1 MKGYMSFR
9 NSLFVLPLLLLTA
22 CGSKESQSPELPA
35 VYVAEAVGA
44 GGENGEVSFPGR
56 TVASEEVNVS
66 FRVSGPLVRMAV
78 KEGDYVRKGQLIA
91 EMDSRDYRLQLA
103 ATEAEYSRIA
113 ADAKRVMAMY
123 DENTTTAQNYDQAR
137 YGLQQITQKLE
148 NHRNQLADTRLTA
161 PVAGY
166 IKERL
171 HEAGETVSAGMPIV
185 SMAAGDGVEV
195 EINVSARDY
204 GRLDR
209 LSGFRCTIDALNGT
223 TLWLRPVRTGRV
235 ANANQLYSVR
245 YAVTGDY
252 DRKAVTPGMS
262 TIVYAR
268 VGEADSDVVS
278 IPSAAVF
285 RHEGRAYTYIYS
297 EARHEVRRREVQP
310 LTVAPDGSITVRGV
324 RLGEKVV
331 AAGVRHLEDG
341 QRVKA
346 VPRPSATNVG
356 GMM

>member
-1 MKGYMSFR
+1 MSYR
-9 NSLFVLPLLLLTA
+9 IYLSMISLLLLTA
-22 CGSKESQSPELPA
+22 CRDKSARLPEVPS

-44 GGENGEVSFPGR
+44 GGESGVVSFPGR

-103 ATEAEYSRIA
+103 ATEAEYSRIE
-113 ADAKRVMAMY
+113 ADAKRVIAMY
-123 DENTTTAQNYDQAR
+123 RENTTTAQSYDQAR
-137 YGLQQITQKLE
+137 YALQQITQKLE

-161 PVAGY
+161 PAAGY
-166 IKERL
+166 VKERL

-185 SMAAGDGVEV
+185 SIAAGDGVEV

-204 GRLDR
+204 CRMDR
-209 LSGFRCTIDALNGT
+209 LADFRCAIDALNGSQ
-223 TLWLRPVRTGRV
+223 LSLRPVRTGRV

-245 YAVTGDY
+245 YAVEGEY
-252 DRKAVTPGMS
+252 DRRKVTPGMS

-268 VGEADSDVVS
+268 VGAADSAVAS

-285 RHEGRAYTYIYS
+285 SHEGKSCVYIFS
-297 EARHEVRRREVQP
+297 AARHEVRRREVQP
-310 LTVAPDGSITVRGV
+310 LSASSDGSITVRGV
-324 RLGEKVV
+324 SLGEKVV

-341 QRVKA
+341 QQVKE
-346 VPRPSATNVG
+346 VPQPSATNVG

>member
-1 MKGYMSFR
+1 MSFR
-9 NSLFVLPLLLLTA
+9 ISLFMAPLLLLTA
-22 CGSKESQSPELPA
+22 CGGKSPRSQEVPC

-44 GGENGEVSFPGR
+44 DGDNSVVSFPGR

-103 ATEAEYSRIA
+103 ATEAEYNRIQS
-113 ADAKRVMAMY
+113 DARRVTAMY
-123 DENTTTAQNYDQAR
+123 RETTTTEQNYDQAR
-137 YGLQQITQKLE
+137 YALQQITQKLE

-166 IKERL
+166 VKERL

-185 SMAAGDGVEV
+185 SIAAGDGVEV

-204 GRLDR
+204 SRQDCLDD
-209 LSGFRCTIDALNGT
+209 FRCTIDALDGSS
-223 TLWLRPVRTGRV
+223 LPLHPVRTGRV

-245 YAVTGDY
+245 YAVTGEY
-252 DRKAVTPGMS
+252 DRRAVTPGMS

-268 VGEADSDVVS
+268 VQTADSAVVG

-285 RHEGRAYTYIYS
+285 RHEGRSCVYIYS

-310 LTVAPDGSITVRGV
+310 LSASPDGSLTVRGV

-341 QRVKA
+341 QQVKA
-346 VPRPSATNVG
+346 VPQPSATNVG